1 MKRIATITTVA
12 LLLNL
17 SVAII
22 YAQQR
27 PVAGSFSGTG
37 TPTTIVL
44 KEGAVATGEY
54 HFDGIATLLG
64 LFRFRGVTASAPA
77 QQPVGST
84 CAIYGSVVA
93 GGGVFSLPDGSLLMV
108 DSAQGT
114 DCIEFLSTGPV
125 AHCTRTFRVARGT
138 GRLKNASGNTVTF
151 TFTVLPV
158 VFDSSGMNPALSA
171 ITDGQL
177 TGTLSAGN

>member
-1 MKRIATITTVA
+1 MKRIATITMVA
-12 LLLNL
+12 LHLG
-17 SVAII
+17 VAIA
-22 YAQQR
+22 YAQHR
-27 PVAGSFSGTG
+27 PVAGSFSGTAA
-37 TPTTIVL
+37 PSTIVL
-44 KEGAVATGEY
+44 KQGALGTGEY
-54 HFDGIATLLG
+54 HFDGLGTLG
-64 LFRFRGVTASAPA
+64 PFTFRAFTASAPA
-77 QQPVGST
+77 QQPVGNT

-93 GGGVFSLPDGSLLMV
+93 GGGVLRLLDGSLLMV

-125 AHCTRTFRVARGT
+125 AHCTRTFKVARGT
-138 GRLKNASGNTVTF
+138 GLLKNASGDTVTF

-158 VFDSSGMNPALSA
+158 LFDSSGMNPALSA